1 METKAVKDT
10 QVIMHELVLPND
22 TNLLGNVLGGRVM
35 HLMDMCAAM
44 SAYKHARTAVVTAS
58 VDQLDFLAPVKMGD
72 IMILKSSV
80 NYTGKTSMEV
90 GVRIESE
97 NPKTG
102 SIYHTSSA
110 YLTFVSLNDNG
121 KPQGVPMVAPETDVE
136 KQRFEKGRA
145 RHEERKR
152 RLRKDNK

>member
-1 METKAVKDT
+1 METKAIKDT

-58 VDQLDFLAPVKMGD
+58 VDQLDFLAPVKMCD

-80 NYTGKTSMEV
+80 NYTGKSSMEV

-121 KPQGVPMVAPETDVE
+121 KPQGVPMVNPETEVE